1 MKPVLSLTLL
11 LALGLSGCASWVGH
25 SDRFAYVVPLY
36 KVEIV
41 QGNVV
46 TKEQAERVKPGMSRE
61 QVRELLGSPM
71 VTSAFHGDRWDYV
84 FTIRR
89 QGAAAQQRQLV
100 ARFTGDTLKVLEAP
114 KDLPTEEEF
123 VASINTFRPR
133 GDAPKLELSEAER
146 AKLPRPAP
154 RQAAEAEQPTG
165 PKRTYPPLEKG

>member
-11 LALGLSGCASWVGH
+11 LAFGLSGCTSWVGH

-36 KVEIV
+36 NVEIV

-46 TKEQAERVKPGMSRE
+46 TKEQAERVKPGQTRE

-89 QGAAAQQRQLV
+89 QGAAAQQRQVV
-100 ARFTGDTLKVLEAP
+100 ARFKGDVLLALDAP

-123 VASINTFRPR
+123 VASINTFRPK

-154 RQAAEAEQPTG
+154 VSRAEADQPTG
-165 PKRTYPPLEKG
+165 PKRTYPPLEKS

>member
-11 LALGLSGCASWVGH
+11 LAFGLSGCTSWVGH

-46 TKEQAERVKPGMSRE
+46 TKEQAERVKPGQTRE

-89 QGAAAQQRQLV
+89 QGTEPQ
-100 ARFTGDTLKVLEAP
+100 ARKLLALFEGDKLKQFDVPA
-114 KDLPTEEEF
+114 DLPTEAEF
-123 VASINTFRPR
+123 VASINTFRPK
-133 GDAPKLELSEAER
+133 GDAPKLALTEAER
-146 AKLPRPAP
+146 NAVPKPQRAAPAP
-154 RQAAEAEQPTG
+154 AEPMGAT
-165 PKRTYPPLEKG
+165 RSYPPLEGK